1 MAVAVERAGGR
12 ATKEA
17 ERHVPGE
24 VGVWVFI
31 FSEMIVFAVLF
42 FTFLDSRAKDPELF
56 ETSRRTLH
64 QTNGVILTVLLLT
77 GSVLVAM
84 AVGAVRRAQLRQA
97 EKLIIGAV
105 TCGVAFA
112 VLKVFEYRDKISHDL
127 TPKTNDFFTWYYVLT
142 GLHWFHLTIGL
153 TILLLMLRHVRKPA
167 LSVRQFRF
175 VEGGA
180 CYWHMVDLL
189 WIVLFPLLYLVR

>member
-1 MAVAVERAGGR
+1 MAIAVDCQGLKSRQ
-12 ATKEA
+12 T

-31 FSEMIVFAVLF
+31 FSEMTVFAALF
-42 FTFLDSRAKDPELF
+42 VTFLQTRAKDPELF
-56 ETSRRTLH
+56 ENSRRTLD
-64 QTNGVILTVLLLT
+64 QRNGVALTLLLLT
-77 GSVLVAM
+77 ASLLVAL
-84 AVGAVRRAQLRQA
+84 AVGAVRGERLRQA
-97 EKLIIGAV
+97 QRLILGAIG
-105 TCGVAFA
+105 CGLAFG
-112 VLKVFEYRDKISHDL
+112 VLKVFEYRDKIHHDL

-153 TILLLMLRHVRKPA
+153 GMLVLMLRVVRKPA
-167 LSVRQFRF
+167 LSFRHFRF

>member
-1 MAVAVERAGGR
+1 MAIAVERSGG
-12 ATKEA
+12 AECGEA

-31 FSEMIVFAVLF
+31 FSEMTVFAVLF
-42 FTFLDSRAKDPELF
+42 LTFLESRAKHPELF
-56 ETSRRTLH
+56 ETSRRTLD
-64 QTNGVILTVLLLT
+64 QGNGVILTLLLLT
-77 GSVLVAM
+77 ASLLVAL
-84 AVGAVRRAQLRQA
+84 AIGAVRGDRFRQA
-97 EKLIIGAV
+97 QGLIVGGIG
-105 TCGVAFA
+105 CGVAFG
-112 VLKVFEYRDKISHDL
+112 VFKVFEYRDKIHHGL

-153 TILLLMLRHVRKPA
+153 VMLLLMLRTLRKPA
-167 LSVRQFRF
+167 FSFRQFRF